1 MAFDDILAQETA
13 VQTLRRALDSGRVH
27 HAYRFEG
34 PAGVGKEMAAFA
46 LAEALV
52 CGQRDDSPQ
61 CAACRHR
68 VRTLSE
74 NAPHVPL
81 HPDVILVQRGLY
93 AEQLG
98 KAEANGIGIEQI
110 RRIVLARAPYPPH
123 EGLAQVF
130 IIREADEI
138 TVQAANALLKTLEE
152 PPAQTYFVLLTSRPR
167 RMLDTV
173 LSRTLPVR
181 FASLPD
187 EVIAHILTQQGLST
201 SVVPLAQGS
210 ASRALGLADEET
222 LLRHDQ
228 FVEKALQCLD
238 APSLAGAIG
247 LLDTKT
253 NDRRAVRD
261 QLEYLAHAFAAQSR
275 AAVDQNPQAAE
286 RAARRHH
293 TVLSTMQRLE
303 RNVQP
308 ALALEAMM
316 VRLRRE

>member
-1 MAFDDILAQETA
+1 MAFDDILAQDTA
-13 VQTLRRALDSGRVH
+13 VQTLRRALASGRVH

-34 PAGVGKEMAAFA
+34 PDGVGKEMAAFA

-52 CGQRDDSPQ
+52 CGADDSPQ
-61 CAACRHR
+61 CTACRRR
-68 VRTLSE
+68 VRTVSE
-74 NAPHVPL
+74 HAPHVPL
-81 HPDVILVQRGLY
+81 HPDIILVQRGLY

-98 KAEANGIGIEQI
+98 KSEANGIGIEQI
-110 RRIVLARAPYPPH
+110 RRIVLARAPYSPH

-130 IIREADEI
+130 ILRDADEI

-152 PPAQTYFVLLTSRPR
+152 PPPQTHFVLLTSRPR

-173 LSRTLPVR
+173 LSRTLPIR
-181 FASLPD
+181 FAPLPD
-187 EVIAHILTQQGLST
+187 EVIARILTQRGLPT
-201 SVVPLAQGS
+201 SVVPLARGS
-210 ASRALGLADEET
+210 ASRALALADEDA
-222 LLRHDQ
+222 LQRHDE
-228 FVEKALQCLD
+228 FVARALECLD

-275 AAVDQNPQAAE
+275 AAVNQDPQTAE
-286 RAARRHH
+286 RAARRHG

-316 VRLRRE
+316 VRLRRQ

>member
-1 MAFDDILAQETA
+1 MAFADILAQETA
-13 VQTLRRALDSGRVH
+13 VQTLRRALESRRVH

-34 PAGVGKEMAAFA
+34 PDGVGKEMAAFA

-52 CGQRDDSPQ
+52 CGTEDCTQ
-61 CAACRHR
+61 CAACRRR
-68 VRTLSE
+68 VRTFSD
-74 NAPHVPL
+74 NTPQVPL

-98 KAEANGIGIEQI
+98 RSEANGIGIEQV

-130 IIREADEI
+130 IVRDADDI

-152 PPAQTYFVLLTSRPR
+152 PPPQTYFVLLTSRPR

-181 FASLPD
+181 FAPLPH
-187 EVIAHILTQQGLST
+187 EVIAQILEQHGLPT
-201 SVVPLAQGS
+201 SVLPLARGS
-210 ASRALGLADEET
+210 ASRALSLADEET
-222 LLRHDQ
+222 LERHNE
-228 FVEKALQCLD
+228 FVDKALRCLD

-253 NDRRAVRD
+253 SDRRAVRD
-261 QLEYLAHAFAAQSR
+261 QLGYLAHTLAAQSR
-275 AAVDQNPQAAE
+275 AAIDEDPALAE
-286 RAARRHH
+286 RAARRHR

>member
-1 MAFDDILAQETA
+1 MSFEDILAQETA
-13 VQTLRRALDSGRVH
+13 VQTLQRALDSGRVH

-34 PAGVGKEMAAFA
+34 PDGVGKQLAAFS
-46 LAEALV
+46 LAETLV
-52 CGQRDDSPQ
+52 CGSGDSPQ
-61 CAACRHR
+61 CVTCRR
-68 VRTLSE
+68 RIRTLSE
-74 NAPHVPL
+74 DSPHVPL

-98 KAEANGIGIEQI
+98 KSETNGIGIDQV

-130 IIREADEI
+130 IVRDADEI

-152 PPAQTYFVLLTSRPR
+152 PPPQTYFVLLTSRPR

-181 FASLPD
+181 FSPLPD
-187 EVIAHILTQQGLST
+187 EVIGRILTQHGLPT
-201 SVVPLAQGS
+201 SVVPLARGS
-210 ASRALGLADEET
+210 ASLALELADEET
-222 LLRHDQ
+222 LQRHED
-228 FVEKALQCLD
+228 FVDKALHCLD
-238 APSLAGAIG
+238 APSLAAAIG

-261 QLEYLAHAFAAQSR
+261 HLGHLAQAFAAESR
-275 AAVDQNPQAAE
+275 ELISEDPEAAE
-286 RAARRHH
+286 RASHRYR
-293 TVLSTMQRLE
+293 TVLETMRRLE

-308 ALALEAMM
+308 ALALEAMV
-316 VRLRRE
+316 VRLRRQ